1 MTDSYHPL
9 IEASYAVAMR
19 TLMLRIAADFGP
31 RPGRGGRF
39 HHPGLVILGML
50 LLAAV
55 ITLAI
60 LLYRSRQS
68 SAAPGAAPPQPPA
81 PWSPSIAAETILAE
95 RFARGEV
102 SVEEFV
108 AARDALR
115 S

>member
-1 MTDSYHPL
+1 
-9 IEASYAVAMR
+9 MR
-19 TLMLRIAADFGP
+19 TLLPRIAADFGP
-31 RPGRGGRF
+31 HPGRGGRF
-39 HHPGLVILGML
+39 HHPGLVIIGLL

-55 ITLAI
+55 ITLAV
-60 LLYRSRQS
+60 LLYRSRQTGA
-68 SAAPGAAPPQPPA
+68 AAPTATPPQPP
-81 PWSPSIAAETILAE
+81 PPTSPAIAAEAILSE

>member
-1 MTDSYHPL
+1 
-9 IEASYAVAMR
+9 MR
-19 TLMLRIAADFGP
+19 TIMLRIAADFGP
-31 RPGRGGRF
+31 RDGRGGRF
-39 HHPGLVILGML
+39 HHPGLVIFGL
-50 LLAAV
+50 LLLGAV

-60 LLYRSRQS
+60 LLYRSRRPIASPPATTS
-68 SAAPGAAPPQPPA
+68 SQPAA
-81 PWSPSIAAETILAE
+81 PWSPSIQAETILAE

>member
-1 MTDSYHPL
+1 
-9 IEASYAVAMR
+9 MR
-19 TLMLRIAADFGP
+19 MLLPRIAADFGP

-39 HHPGLVILGML
+39 HHPGLVIVGLL

-55 ITLAI
+55 ITLAV
-60 LLYRSRQS
+60 LLYRSRHT
-68 SAAPGAAPPQPPA
+68 GAATPTATPPQPP
-81 PWSPSIAAETILAE
+81 PTSPAIAAEAILSE

-115 S
+115 G

>member
-1 MTDSYHPL
+1 
-9 IEASYAVAMR
+9 MR
-19 TLMLRIAADFGP
+19 TLLLRIAADFGP

-39 HHPGLVILGML
+39 HHPGLVIVGL
-50 LLAAV
+50 LLLGAV

-60 LLYRSRQS
+60 LLYRSRHA
-68 SAAPGAAPPQPPA
+68 SAAVANVAPPQPPA

-115 S
+115 N

>member
-1 MTDSYHPL
+1 
-9 IEASYAVAMR
+9 MR
-19 TLMLRIAADFGP
+19 TLTLRFATDIATSVAADFGP

-39 HHPGLVILGML
+39 HHPGLVILGL
-50 LLAAV
+50 LLLGAV
-55 ITLAI
+55 VTLAI
-60 LLYRSRQS
+60 LLYRSTRTAKPASTPSQ
-68 SAAPGAAPPQPPA
+68 PQPPA
-81 PWSPSIAAETILAE
+81 PSSPSMAAETILAE